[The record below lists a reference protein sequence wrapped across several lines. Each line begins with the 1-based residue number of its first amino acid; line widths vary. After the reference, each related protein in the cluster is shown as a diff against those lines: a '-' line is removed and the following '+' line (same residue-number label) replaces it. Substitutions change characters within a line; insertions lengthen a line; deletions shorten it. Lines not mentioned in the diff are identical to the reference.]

1 MTWGDLE
8 GSLITSCHLG
18 KEGGKHRN
26 TDILMYLL
34 GYFFSISN
42 LMKKKKKPVIL
53 VLVVAQS
60 VSHVWL
66 FATSWTVA
74 FQAPLSYLI
83 TQSLLK
89 FMSIVSVMLSEYL
102 ILCHLVLLQ
111 SSIFPIIS
119 VFSNESAPCIRC
131 SNYWSFSFSNG
142 LPITIQGWFPL
153 G

>member
-1 MTWGDLE
+1 MIWGELE

-18 KEGGKHRN
+18 KEEGKHRN
-26 TDILMYLL
+26 TGILMYLL

-42 LMKKKKKPVIL
+42 LMKKKTVIL
-53 VLVVAQS
+53 VLVIAQS
-60 VSHVWL
+60 LSHVWL

-74 FQAPLSYLI
+74 HQAPLSSII

-89 FMSIVSVMLSEYL
+89 FMSIVLVMLSEHL

-119 VFSNESAPCIRC
+119 VFSNESAPCIRW
-131 SNYWSFSFSNG
+131 SNYWSFSFSIG